1 VTHYRFVPDESRV
14 WVDARSSV
22 HKIHSTADG
31 IGGFVELDFV
41 DGDGVDPTKPPAG
54 QLSLPVRRL
63 TSGNSLEDRELQ
75 KFVDVARYP
84 TIDGV
89 LTALERVEGE
99 RYRISGDLAL
109 GGVSRPCQALV
120 RITPVDDRT
129 IRLEGQSTFD
139 IRDFGL
145 QPPRI
150 LMLRVEPTVVVRIKL
165 IARTPEE

>member
-1 VTHYRFVPDESRV
+1 MTHYRIVPDESRV

-31 IGGFVELDFV
+31 VDGYLEIDFM
-41 DGDGVDPTKPPAG
+41 DGDGVDLNVPTSAT
-54 QLSLPVRRL
+54 LSLPVHRL

-75 KFVDVARYP
+75 KFVDITRYP

-89 LTALERVEGE
+89 LTAIEHVEGQ
-99 RYRISGDLAL
+99 RYRVTGELAVR
-109 GGVSRPCQALV
+109 GVSRPCQDEV
-120 RITPVDDRT
+120 RIMPVDDRT
-129 IRLEGQSTFD
+129 IRLVGESTFD

-150 LMLRVEPTVVVRIKL
+150 LMLRVEPTVVVRIEL
-165 IARTPEE
+165 IAREREA